1 MKIAPYNCAEGC
13 CEVSVRIGKRLN
25 TFGAETRR
33 PLLVTL
39 NDVELQSSEWA
50 RKFRCS
56 RGRMNHRLR
65 NGFCLRAERIPNAHV
80 GTPRGGNCVGLDA
93 NEAAN
98 AFLRLSRAD

>member
-1 MKIAPYNCAEGC
+1 
-13 CEVSVRIGKRLN
+13 
-25 TFGAETRR
+25 
-33 PLLVTL
+33 
-39 NDVELQSSEWA
+39 
-50 RKFRCS
+50 
-56 RGRMNHRLR
+56 MNHRLR